1 MTGHSAVLSQNQR
14 EWLRKQLDSS
24 GYVYLEPWLPVMREC
39 GIQMEISATAPI
51 GADIQLVGI
60 AELITDRTGRY
71 LGSVVSDE
79 VDPLWHPAIDHAAL
93 IGRQAAKLGYF
104 GPLGIDCMQVMLP
117 DGRQVLRLCHDINGR
132 LTMGR
137 LALQLQCRMNAGN
150 TGVWLL
156 SIVSD
161 RSEDPGTIRK
171 YPAFKSA
178 DIVQVIKVSPGR
190 IDDQPAAVDSWF
202 YETSCLEAARNLV
215 QLIRRHVEMQN

>member
-1 MTGHSAVLSQNQR
+1 
-14 EWLRKQLDSS
+14 
-24 GYVYLEPWLPVMREC
+24 
-39 GIQMEISATAPI
+39 
-51 GADIQLVGI
+51 
-60 AELITDRTGRY
+60 
-71 LGSVVSDE
+71 
-79 VDPLWHPAIDHAAL
+79 
-93 IGRQAAKLGYF
+93 
-104 GPLGIDCMQVMLP
+104 
-117 DGRQVLRLCHDINGR
+117 
-132 LTMGR
+132 
-137 LALQLQCRMNAGN
+137 AGN

-190 IDDQPAAVDSWF
+190 IGDQPTAVDSWF